1 MNDLKFL
8 SLFPYKGKTL
18 TLQIILNR
26 TVYETINVCIALC
39 IADGRILCAAGKVC
53 ILFHR

>member
-26 TVYETINVCIALC
+26 TVYETINV
-39 IADGRILCAAGKVC
+39 
-53 ILFHR
+53 F